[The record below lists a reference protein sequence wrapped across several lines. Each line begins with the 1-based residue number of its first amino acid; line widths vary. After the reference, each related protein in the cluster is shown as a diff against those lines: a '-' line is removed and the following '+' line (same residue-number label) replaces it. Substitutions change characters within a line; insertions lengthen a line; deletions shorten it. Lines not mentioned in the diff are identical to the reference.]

1 MKNVRMMH
9 LDNGLQLI
17 AEDGV
22 NDTIR
27 NPFQVII
34 RPGVGVPIA
43 VNKDLIIM
51 SYIVDDNGIITNYKN
66 AVADLKQKRS
76 GIIIPKKS
84 SLDLV

>member
-34 RPGVGVPIA
+34 RPGENGQ
-43 VNKDLIIM
+43 M
-51 SYIVDDNGIITNYKN
+51 SLSVMAY
-66 AVADLKQKRS
+66 A
-76 GIIIPKKS
+76 P
-84 SLDLV
+84 